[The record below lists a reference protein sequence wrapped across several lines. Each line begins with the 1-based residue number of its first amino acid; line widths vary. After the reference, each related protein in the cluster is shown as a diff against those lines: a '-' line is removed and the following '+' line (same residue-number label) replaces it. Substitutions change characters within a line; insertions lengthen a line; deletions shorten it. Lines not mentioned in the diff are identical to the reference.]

1 MNKATIFVK
10 KLSVREMFGSAT
22 EIKKAAINLPNDGD
36 KLPLFRIVGLV
47 SLVRRV
53 ETQYGESYGLRGEFI
68 ATLVR
73 DGSKFASMEAFLPDF
88 ATQLVMGALNSAKH
102 ASENKAD
109 VTVEIALDIG
119 LQRVDKLAIGY
130 EYTVTPVTPLQ
141 TSSPLERLMKQA
153 EENKPLALAAP
164 AVHTETEADAPKS
177 ATVQAETAIPAKP
190 TPAAEK
196 KPETG
201 KKK

>member
-1 MNKATIFVK
+1 MIKATNFVK

-102 ASENKAD
+102 AAENKGD

-164 AVHTETEADAPKS
+164 LDTSAP
-177 ATVQAETAIPAKP
+177 VAEEKPQPAPVIPDKP
-190 TPAAEK
+190 TPAPEK